1 MKTLLIYGVESVA
14 GANIAHTLSDRY
26 NVIGVAIGDCPEIEH
41 CQILSGEASL
51 EPPDQLITDIKPDYV
66 LDATC
71 CGDSSW
77 NPHAEIGDETQCNL
91 AVERAAVCKQLA
103 ITYALLSSDAIFTG
117 PWMFHEEDSEYSCT
131 SSLGKRLVKLEA
143 DVQKACPDSFIVR
156 THVFGWNWLDGRTG
170 WVEGLLQH
178 IQNSTSQCQG
188 LSQPGYATPILANE
202 LALILARGFEE
213 SLSGTFHICG
223 AERVNRQQFARKL
236 AELCNINWLS
246 VSFHGSHFSQEE
258 RRQFGCGEMS
268 LQTRHIRK
276 ALCVAMPT
284 LTESITSLIARQPI
298 ADFQDQ
304 LIAGNIQ
311 YSRAA

>member
-26 NVIGVAIGDCPEIEH
+26 NIIGVAIGDCPEIDH

-77 NPHAEIGDETQCNL
+77 NPDAEIGDEAQCNL
-91 AVERAAVCKQLA
+91 AVERAAACKELA
-103 ITYALLSSDAIFTG
+103 ISYTLLSSDAIFTG
-117 PWMFHEEDSEYSCT
+117 PWMFHEEDSEQTCT

-143 DVQKACPDSFIVR
+143 EVKNACPDSFIVR
-156 THVFGWNWLDGRTG
+156 THVFGWNWVNCKTG
-170 WVEGLLQH
+170 WIEGLLES
-178 IQNSTSQCQG
+178 IQDKASHCHE
-188 LSQPGYATPILANE
+188 LSQPGYATPILASD
-202 LALILARGFEE
+202 LAIILSRGFDEN
-213 SLSGTFHICG
+213 LSGTFHISG

-236 AELCNINWLS
+236 AELSHINWLT
-246 VSFHGSHFSQEE
+246 VAFHSGHFSQEE

-268 LQTRHIRK
+268 LQTRSIRR

-284 LTESITSLIARQPI
+284 LTESITSLLDQQPLGEV
-298 ADFQDQ
+298 QDQ
-304 LIAGNIQ
+304 LIANRTEF
-311 YSRAA
+311 SRAA

>member
-26 NVIGVAIGDCPEIEH
+26 HVVGVAIGDCPEIEH

-66 LDATC
+66 LDTTC

-77 NPHAEIGDETQCNL
+77 NPEAEIGNETQCNL
-91 AVERAAVCKQLA
+91 AVERAAVCKQLG

-117 PWMFHEEDSEYSCT
+117 PWMFHEEDSEEIC
-131 SSLGKRLVKLEA
+131 SSALGKRLVKLEKE
-143 DVQKACPDSFIVR
+143 VKNACPESFIVR
-156 THVFGWNWLDGRTG
+156 THVFGWNWVDSQTG
-170 WVEGLLQH
+170 WIEGLLDR
-178 IQNSTSQCQG
+178 IQNNASHCRL
-188 LSQPGYATPILANE
+188 LSQPGYATPILASD
-202 LALILARGFEE
+202 LAIILSRGFEE
-213 SLSGTFHICG
+213 NLSGTYHISG

-246 VSFHGSHFSQEE
+246 TLFQSGHFSQEE
-258 RRQFGCGEMS
+258 RKQFGCGEMS
-268 LQTRHIRK
+268 LQTRHIRR

-284 LTESITSLIARQPI
+284 LTESITSLLEQQPVKGCENRSI
-298 ADFQDQ
+298 TERSS
-304 LIAGNIQ
+304 L
-311 YSRAA
+311 SRAA